1 MSRIFCVVGKSGSGK
16 DTFYRAVLEKY
27 RHRLTPIIPCTTR
40 PMREGEVSGEN
51 YLFVTDS
58 ELHRLERQGRIIE
71 KREYHTVQGLWTYFT
86 PKFDL
91 EKGRDYILITTLEG
105 VRSFIAAFGR
115 DTVRPVYLSL
125 PDGKRLHRCLDRED
139 AQPRPDYAEMCRRYL
154 ADEADFSPQNL
165 SSIPNLQTVSTEGT
179 VQESVTEWERIFEGE

>member
-86 PKFDL
+86 RRFSL
-91 EKGRDYILITTLEG
+91 MEGLDYIVITTLEG
-105 VRSFIAAFGR
+105 AASFIRAFGEQA
-115 DTVRPVYLSL
+115 VRPVYLDL
-125 PDGKRLHRCLDRED
+125 PDGQRLRRCLDRED
-139 AQPRPDYAEMCRRYL
+139 RQSRPDYAELCRRYL
-154 ADEADFSPQNL
+154 ADEGDFAPEKLAELKNL
-165 SSIPNLQTVSTEGT
+165 RRIDASGT
-179 VQESVTEWERIFEGE
+179 VEETVAAWERIYREE